1 VLPPFFLIPTAADLY
16 THMKSIGEAVKIP
29 TVIQYVPQ
37 HTGVS
42 IDPAIFARLSD
53 EVDNIAYYKIECKPP
68 GAYITR
74 LLEITENR
82 VKILVGSAGLQL
94 IEALDRGAVGAMPG
108 CSMYE
113 IYLKIYDHYVQGNR
127 EEAIRIHNVLLPMLN
142 HILQRTEMIIYY
154 EKSILQRRGFIESD
168 YCRMPTFT
176 PDKYYDRLFEE
187 YYQQVRPYLG

>member
-16 THMKSIGEAVKIP
+16 THMRSIGEAVKIP
-29 TVIQYVPQ
+29 AIIQYVPQ
-37 HTGVS
+37 HTGVP

-82 VKILVGSAGLQL
+82 VKILVGSAGL

-113 IYLKIYDHYVQGNR
+113 IYLGIYDHYVQGNR

-142 HILQRTEMIIYY
+142 HVLQKTEMYIRYG
-154 EKSILQRRGFIESD
+154 KKILKRRGIIESD
-168 YCRMPTFT
+168 YCRMPSFVA
-176 PDKYYDRLFEE
+176 DYHYDMLFEE
-187 YYQQVRPYLG
+187 FYEQISAYFG